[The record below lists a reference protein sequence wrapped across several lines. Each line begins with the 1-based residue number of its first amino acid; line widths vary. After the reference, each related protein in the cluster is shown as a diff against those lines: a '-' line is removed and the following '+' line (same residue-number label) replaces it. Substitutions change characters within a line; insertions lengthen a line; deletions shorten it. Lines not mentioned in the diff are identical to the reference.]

1 MEEGLNAKGV
11 KGDIG
16 VEIWPGGGE
25 GWREGWVG
33 GWGDGGTNNP
43 LFHPSRL
50 LYSYTHLFQEDIMV
64 HRESGPGALRVYREG
79 VIQILIQIQ
88 RGRGDEEAPRKPG
101 GIKGIAGLGGSH
113 RPGQPPLMYNK
124 GR

>member
-33 GWGDGGTNNP
+33 GG
-43 LFHPSRL
+43 
-50 LYSYTHLFQEDIMV
+50 
-64 HRESGPGALRVYREG
+64 GALITHYFTPVAFSTPTHISSKRISWYIENPGRV
-79 VIQILIQIQ
+79 
-88 RGRGDEEAPRKPG
+88 P
-101 GIKGIAGLGGSH
+101 
-113 RPGQPPLMYNK
+113 
-124 GR
+124 